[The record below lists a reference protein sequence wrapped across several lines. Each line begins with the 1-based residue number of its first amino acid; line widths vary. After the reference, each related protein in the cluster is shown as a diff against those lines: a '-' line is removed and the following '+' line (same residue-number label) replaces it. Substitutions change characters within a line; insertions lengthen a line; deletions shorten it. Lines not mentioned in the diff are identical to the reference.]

1 MLSLPDVR
9 VKRPEPLGGTRPVP
23 AAQARWYHTSMNN
36 YAPFTPK
43 VALMVGAHADDID
56 FGASGTVAKWA
67 KDGAGV
73 HYLVVT
79 DGSKGSDDPGMTS
92 GQLVQIREQEQRD
105 AAAVLGAKEVHFL
118 HYEDAML
125 EVTLPLK
132 KDIVRVLRQVRPD
145 TVVVMDPTMVYAVR
159 DGMSFIN
166 HPDHRAA
173 AQATLDA
180 VFPLARD
187 RLTFPDLL
195 LDEHLEPH
203 KVEHV
208 LLINLRG
215 DQTYYVDITD
225 VFETKVQGL
234 LKHASQI
241 PDPASVRSMLEQW
254 AAAAGAKTGTKYAE
268 GFIRLDIR

>member
-1 MLSLPDVR
+1 
-9 VKRPEPLGGTRPVP
+9 
-23 AAQARWYHTSMNN
+23 MNN
-36 YAPFTPK
+36 YLPFTPK

-56 FGASGTVAKWA
+56 FGASGSVAKWA
-67 KDGAGV
+67 KEGAEV

-79 DGSKGSDDPGMTS
+79 DGSKGSDDPNMTS
-92 GQLVQIREQEQRD
+92 EKLVQIREHEQRD
-105 AAAVLGAKEVHFL
+105 AAAALGAKEVHFL

-132 KDIVRVLRQVRPD
+132 KDIVRVIRQVRPD
-145 TVVVMDPTMVYAVR
+145 TVVVMDPTMVYGVR
-159 DGMSFIN
+159 EGMGFIN

-195 LDEHLEPH
+195 NDEHLEPH

-208 LLINLRG
+208 LLINFG
-215 DQTYYVDITD
+215 GEHTFYVYITD

-234 LKHASQI
+234 LKHVSQFSDAAAI
-241 PDPASVRSMLEQW
+241 RTMLEQH
-254 AAAAGAKTGTKYAE
+254 AAAAGAKTGSKYAE
-268 GFIRLDIR
+268 GFIRVDVR

>member
-1 MLSLPDVR
+1 MCKTADR
-9 VKRPEPLGGTRPVP
+9 FRAGGGTSC
-23 AAQARWYHTSMNN
+23 QSDSTARSAGQWYHKHMNS

-56 FGASGTVAKWA
+56 FGASGTAAKWA
-67 KDGAGV
+67 KEGAEV
-73 HYLVVT
+73 HYLIVT
-79 DGSKGSDDPGMTS
+79 DGSKGSSDPAMTS
-92 GQLVQIREQEQRD
+92 EKLVQIREQEQR
-105 AAAVLGAKEVHFL
+105 AAAATLGAKEVHFL
-118 HYEDAML
+118 RYEDAML

-132 KDIVRVLRQVRPD
+132 KDIVRVIRQVRPD
-145 TVVVMDPTMVYAVR
+145 TVVMMDPTAVYAVWN
-159 DGMSFIN
+159 DMGFIN

-187 RLTFPDLL
+187 RLTFPDLFTQ
-195 LDEHLEPH
+195 EHLEPH

-208 LLINLRG
+208 LLINMRS

-225 VFETKVQGL
+225 VFETKVHAL

-241 PDPASVRSMLEQW
+241 PDPDSVRAILEQW
-254 AAAAGAKTGTKYAE
+254 ASSAGTKTGTRYAE
-268 GFIRLDIR
+268 GFVRLDLR